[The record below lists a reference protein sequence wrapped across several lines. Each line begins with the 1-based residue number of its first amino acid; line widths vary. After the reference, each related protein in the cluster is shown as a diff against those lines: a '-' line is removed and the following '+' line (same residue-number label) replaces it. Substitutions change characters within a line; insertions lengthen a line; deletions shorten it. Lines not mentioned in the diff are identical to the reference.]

1 MADGDL
7 VLEYSGSLSG
17 DNLKKTSRRHFKA
30 VSPTPAVNPKAGPA
44 RDVYIHAN
52 SNVTVRR
59 GTSDVSRYYAVRR
72 LMRVWS
78 APLDAGTA
86 TRAGAYQLDQKM
98 STDSAEKPLGDWI
111 DAPGTLLL
119 YRQTQEERLH
129 RCVLQSDA
137 PPQSSRRTK
146 SEQFEAAHGPRR
158 RGLH

>member
-7 VLEYSGSLSG
+7 VLEYSGSLSS
-17 DNLKKTSRRHFKA
+17 DNLKKTPRRHFKA
-30 VSPTPAVNPKAGPA
+30 VSPTLAVNPKAGPA
-44 RDVYIHAN
+44 REVYIHAN

-78 APLDAGTA
+78 APLDASTA
-86 TRAGAYQLDQKM
+86 TRTGAYQLDQKM

-119 YRQTQEERLH
+119 YRQTQDERLLYEWI
-129 RCVLQSDA
+129 VGGETSY
-137 PPQSSRRTK
+137 RT
-146 SEQFEAAHGPRR
+146 
-158 RGLH
+158 L